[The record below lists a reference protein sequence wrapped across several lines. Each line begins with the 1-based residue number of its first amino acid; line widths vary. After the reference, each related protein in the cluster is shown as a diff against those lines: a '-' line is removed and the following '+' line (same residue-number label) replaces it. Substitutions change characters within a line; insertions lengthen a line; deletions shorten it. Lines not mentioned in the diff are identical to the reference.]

1 MYWSHGG
8 FGVDFFWL
16 FILAIVLGGIV
27 SRIIRSAQ
35 REKTI
40 RAAIEKG
47 VSLDPATLHSLQ
59 ASAPSPQDSR
69 NGLLTGAIV
78 TFFVGCGLG
87 VMGYFISLNGDGRV
101 LHAMAGV
108 GGLMWCISLGLL
120 VAHFAVRP
128 RN

>member
-1 MYWSHGG
+1 MVWGTPH
-8 FGVDFFWL
+8 FFWI
-16 FILAIVLGGIV
+16 FVISVIIVV
-27 SRIIRSAQ
+27 SVQRVIRSYQ

-78 TFFVGCGLG
+78 TFFVGCGLA

-128 RN
+128 RDK